1 MGQNARGF
9 QWLVRGIVGLS
20 LLSAC
25 GAPQEGE
32 ESALETDGRA
42 MGDVAVEL
50 SVANHSLS
58 AREDAVIQVT
68 FTNVSAQPVR
78 LLKWYVPGTE
88 GVKAE
93 LFDVSRDGEPVEYL
107 GPHAKRRAPRTEDFV
122 TLAPGER
129 LSGLAPLSNLYDL
142 SETGEYTVRFSAH
155 ATGPHP
161 TVLTRAAQLD
171 SNPLG
176 LWIEGRAAHDPER
189 QTQDTVTALG
199 LSFTGCSS
207 TRQTQIRSA
216 WTAAKNYAS
225 TAVSYLNGISSG
237 TTRYTTWFGAYSTTH
252 RNTARSHFTKIN
264 SALSTALLTVDCT
277 CTDTG
282 TYAYVYPSSPYR
294 IYVCG
299 AFWSASPAG
308 TDSQAGT
315 LVHEVSHF
323 NVVASTNDH
332 AYGQGNAK
340 SLARSNP
347 SRALNNA
354 DNHEYFAE
362 NTPSQN

>member
-25 GAPQEGE
+25 GASQEGE
-32 ESALETDGRA
+32 ETPLGMDGQA

-50 SVANHSLS
+50 SVASQSLS
-58 AREDAVIQVT
+58 AHEDAMIRVT
-68 FTNVSAQPVR
+68 FTNVTSQPVR
-78 LLKWYVPGTE
+78 LLRWYVPGTE

-93 LFDVSRDGEPVEYL
+93 LFEVSRDGEPVDYL
-107 GPHAKRRAPRTEDFV
+107 GPHVKRMAPRAEDFV
-122 TLAPGER
+122 TLAPGEH
-129 LSGLAPLSNLYDL
+129 LSGLAPLSDLYDL
-142 SETGEYTVRFSAH
+142 SATGEYTVRFSAH
-155 ATGPHP
+155 ATGPH
-161 TVLTRAAQLD
+161 TGVLTLAARLD
-171 SNPLG
+171 SNPLS
-176 LWIEGRAAHDPER
+176 LWIEGRAAHEPER
-189 QTQDTVTALG
+189 QTQDTVTAQG

-207 TRQTQIRSA
+207 TRQTQIRAA
-216 WTAAKNYAS
+216 WTAAKSYAS
-225 TAVSYLNGISSG
+225 NAASYLNGISSG
-237 TTRYTTWFGAYSTTH
+237 TARYTTWFGAYSTSN

-264 SALSTALLTVDCT
+264 NALNTAALTVDCT
-277 CTDTG
+277 CTDAG
-282 TYAYVYPSSPYR
+282 TYAYVYPTSPYR

-299 AFWSASPAG
+299 AFWSASTTG

-315 LVHEVSHF
+315 LVHEMSHF